1 MNCKKEKSSEKKT
14 FSDRCVLD
22 KAFFFY
28 NKKNYK
34 EAENFFALALE
45 EEENAEAYFFRG
57 KSFLKLGK
65 PLAAMGCF
73 ENAKDLAPDNPDI
86 YIEGTI
92 ALLQLNFPE
101 KALAWLESHPC
112 NKTKTGKFFALKGSA
127 LLQKKDYRQAAGY
140 FLYSIKKGEKSSY
153 IFSELAMTY
162 FFLNEYKNATKYFK
176 LSYQKSGI
184 HNVFG
189 ISQLYYEALS
199 FKELGKYKKALML
212 LNKIP
217 KIIDD
222 ELFAKILSLQSI
234 CYFNLGKSDKA
245 LFHIN
250 ASIGINPANSNY
262 YKIKSTILNHLN
274 LIEQSILCEKKAIE
288 VDDENKRKE
297 LQMKQIIEEQANE
310 LKNKIEYYEQRT
322 SIYNEKLKENPTSA
336 TLYSQKAA
344 VLMELQQYH
353 ETISCCNNALKFNPK
368 EKNALK
374 DKSRALFA
382 LGRYK
387 EALNCIIKIED

>member
-1 MNCKKEKSSEKKT
+1 M
-14 FSDRCVLD
+14 
-22 KAFFFY
+22 
-28 NKKNYK
+28 
-34 EAENFFALALE
+34 
-45 EEENAEAYFFRG
+45 
-57 KSFLKLGK
+57 
-65 PLAAMGCF
+65 
-73 ENAKDLAPDNPDI
+73 
-86 YIEGTI
+86 
-92 ALLQLNFPE
+92 
-101 KALAWLESHPC
+101 
-112 NKTKTGKFFALKGSA
+112 
-127 LLQKKDYRQAAGY
+127 
-140 FLYSIKKGEKSSY
+140 
-153 IFSELAMTY
+153 
-162 FFLNEYKNATKYFK
+162 
-176 LSYQKSGI
+176 
-184 HNVFG
+184 
-189 ISQLYYEALS
+189 
-199 FKELGKYKKALML
+199 
-212 LNKIP
+212 
-217 KIIDD
+217 
-222 ELFAKILSLQSI
+222 
-234 CYFNLGKSDKA
+234 
-245 LFHIN
+245 
-250 ASIGINPANSNY
+250 
-262 YKIKSTILNHLN
+262 NHLN